1 MKDWAWDTHWS
12 RFFPR
17 PMTEEMSRAYD
28 KTLAGAEEARIRA
41 VTQLK
46 QELRRTAV
54 ELAYWAFPASM
65 LRRFGL

>member
-1 MKDWAWDTHWS
+1 MLSEPRWTWDTHWS

-17 PMTEEMSRAYD
+17 PMEEDMSRAYD

-41 VTQLK
+41 VTRLK
-46 QELRRTAV
+46 QEIRRTV
-54 ELAYWAFPASM
+54 YRAFPISL